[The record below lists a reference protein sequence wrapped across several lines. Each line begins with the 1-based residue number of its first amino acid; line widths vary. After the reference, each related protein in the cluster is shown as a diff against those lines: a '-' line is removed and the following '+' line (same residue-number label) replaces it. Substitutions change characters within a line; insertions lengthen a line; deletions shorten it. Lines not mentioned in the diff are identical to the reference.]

1 MVNPVARPLVSGL
14 DLVRSKLMQDVIQE
28 RPRTVRPI
36 QQLVIFLALMI
47 SFDQFLLQQL
57 GSC

>member
-1 MVNPVARPLVSGL
+1 MVNSVARPLVSGL

-36 QQLVIFLALMI
+36 QQL
-47 SFDQFLLQQL
+47 
-57 GSC
+57 SCHFPCIDDKLRSINSCGNS